1 MLFDDIIAEFLA
13 LAEVPRPSF
22 FTERVQAYLL
32 DFAKVNGLEAEA
44 DRAGNVRIL
53 KTASAGRENEPI
65 LVLQAHTDMVA
76 EKVDGVEFDFRS
88 SPLKLVN
95 NGSQLKADG
104 TTLGAD
110 NGIGVAAILAVLRSK
125 SLSHPAI
132 EALFTANEEVGMLGA
147 FALEPDFLCG
157 KSFINLDSE
166 EEGKLFVS
174 CAGGATVK
182 GTVPFERAVSDVEMT
197 DFKISVSG
205 LKGGHSGLDIHLP
218 HANAIK
224 VLSSFLMMLKTQMD
238 GLNVKVLEGGSA
250 ANAIPRNA
258 SVVLS
263 VAEEDKALFEK
274 VFADLANFL
283 KAKYSGI
290 EPDFKIEKS
299 IVTND
304 AKFIEDDALF
314 RLLNVLLALPDG
326 VLYKLDGQDTTD
338 TSNNVSLITTREDCV
353 EVTSLCRSITESR
366 MKEVK
371 ERVLGVLRIAGAD
384 IAVEDEYCGWQPD
397 MDSPLLA
404 KCRRVY
410 SNTFGCDAKVEAMH
424 AGLECGIIKSRCRDL
439 DMVSFGPTIRYPHS
453 PNEYVEL
460 ESVKRFGVFLEKL
473 LEDKG

>member
-32 DFAKVNGLEAEA
+32 DFAKVNSLEAEA

-76 EKVDGVEFDFRS
+76 EKADGVEFDFRS

-224 VLSSFLMMLKTQMD
+224 VLASFLMMLKTQMD

-290 EPDFKIEKS
+290 EPDFKIEKA
-299 IVTND
+299 IVSND

-326 VLYKLDGQDTTD
+326 ALYKLDGQDTTD

-410 SNTFGCDAKVEAMH
+410 SNTFGCEAKVEAMH

-460 ESVKRFGVFLEKL
+460 ESVKRFGMFLEKL

>member
-53 KTASAGRENEPI
+53 KTASAGRENEPM

-76 EKVDGVEFDFRS
+76 EKADGVEFDFRS

-182 GTVPFERAVSDVEMT
+182 GSVPFERAVSDVEMT

-224 VLSSFLMMLKTQMD
+224 VLASFLMMLKTQMD

-290 EPDFKIEKS
+290 EPGFKIEKA
-299 IVTND
+299 IVSND

-326 VLYKLDGQDTTD
+326 ALYKLDGQDTTD

-424 AGLECGIIKSRCRDL
+424 AGLECGIIKSRCHDL

>member
-53 KTASAGRENEPI
+53 KTASAGRENEPM

-76 EKVDGVEFDFRS
+76 EKADGVEFDFRS

-182 GTVPFERAVSDVEMT
+182 GSVPFERAVSDVEMT

-224 VLSSFLMMLKTQMD
+224 VLASFLMMLKTQMD

-290 EPDFKIEKS
+290 EPDFKIEKA
-299 IVTND
+299 IVSND

-424 AGLECGIIKSRCRDL
+424 AGLECGIIKSRCHDL

>member
-53 KTASAGRENEPI
+53 KTASAGRENEPM

-76 EKVDGVEFDFRS
+76 EKADGVEFDFRS

-182 GTVPFERAVSDVEMT
+182 GSVPFERAVSDVEMT

-224 VLSSFLMMLKTQMD
+224 VLASFLMMLKTQMD

-283 KAKYSGI
+283 KAKYSSI
-290 EPDFKIEKS
+290 EPDFKIEKA
-299 IVTND
+299 IVSND

-424 AGLECGIIKSRCRDL
+424 AGLECGIIKSRCHDL

>member
-76 EKVDGVEFDFRS
+76 EKADGVEFDFRS

-182 GTVPFERAVSDVEMT
+182 GTIPFERAVSDVEMT

-224 VLSSFLMMLKTQMD
+224 VLASFLMMLKTQMD

-283 KAKYSGI
+283 KAKYSSI
-290 EPDFKIEKS
+290 EPDLKIEKS

-410 SNTFGCDAKVEAMH
+410 NNTFGCEAKVEAMH